1 VAHSRYRELLVY
13 RRARSLAALL
23 NSAVADWGSFA
34 RWSLGIQLV
43 RAADSIGA
51 NIAEAHGRATLADQR
66 RLLHIA
72 RGSLL
77 EAEHWIDVAHER
89 DLLDAAALEPKVVE
103 LAKLLNGLIRSTP
116 S

>member
-1 VAHSRYRELLVY
+1 
-13 RRARSLAALL
+13 
-23 NSAVADWGSFA
+23 
-34 RWSLGIQLV
+34 LGIQLV

-66 RLLHIA
+66 RLLHVA
-72 RGSLL
+72 RGPLL
-77 EAEHWIDVAHER
+77 EVEHWIDVAGER
-89 DLLDAAALEPKVVE
+89 RLLDATALQPRILE

>member
-1 VAHSRYRELLVY
+1 VPHSRYRELLVY
-13 RRARSLAALL
+13 RRARVLAHQL
-23 NSAVADWGSFA
+23 NSTIAEWESFD

-66 RLLHIA
+66 RLLYLA

-77 EAEHWIDVAHER
+77 EAEHWIDVAGER
-89 DLLDAAALEPKVVE
+89 NLLDTTALEHMIVE

-116 S
+116 D